1 MSGIQII
8 HFFYFFVLLQCF
20 SLHLCIYVCIFM
32 CTFLTLSFLPFSAH
46 KVKFDT
52 ERKSRVF
59 LYGHILSEIVNED
72 DNVSKM
78 SMIGLCLHWCFF
90 FVSLFSNVHIERKCK
105 SSVYFSWHLE
115 LLLSLTRK
123 WKGGNDSYYATSC
136 KCTASLTHT
145 LLLHCIKS

>member
-78 SMIGLCLHWCFF
+78 SMIGLCLH
-90 FVSLFSNVHIERKCK
+90 
-105 SSVYFSWHLE
+105 
-115 LLLSLTRK
+115 
-123 WKGGNDSYYATSC
+123 
-136 KCTASLTHT
+136 
-145 LLLHCIKS
+145 